1 MHGISLYRKN
11 PDFKGDIILVE
22 PSEYDD
28 KFFDMN
34 PMGFW
39 ERREAAKRGYDSVR
53 QSISKDYAKLKKI
66 LMAYGIETNPKFK
79 TAPVEETPS
88 MIITCPE
95 PMAA

>member
-1 MHGISLYRKN
+1 MYRKN
-11 PDFKGDIILVE
+11 PDFKSDIILVE

-39 ERREAAKRGYDSVR
+39 EHRVAAKRGYDSVR
-53 QSISKDYAKLKKI
+53 QSIAEDYEILNKI
-66 LMAYGIETNPKFK
+66 LAAYGIKTNPKFK